1 MLAQQSSQ
9 HQIQDQA
16 EETVVS
22 AENKVDSLI
31 EHRQLLTRHLITTL
45 IALNEVNKELEN
57 LLLLKIGRDLKEI
70 PCTLLYSVMQF
81 ESTMNRDERESM
93 SLSKV

>member
-16 EETVVS
+16 EETVR

>member
-16 EETVVS
+16 EETVR

-57 LLLLKIGRDLKEI
+57 LLLLKTGRLWNENLH
-70 PCTLLYSVMQF
+70 PT
-81 ESTMNRDERESM
+81 
-93 SLSKV
+93 SKKYHVLPL

>member
-16 EETVVS
+16 EETVVR

-57 LLLLKIGRDLKEI
+57 VL
-70 PCTLLYSVMQF
+70 
-81 ESTMNRDERESM
+81 
-93 SLSKV
+93 LSKTAAGMCFYVEIEKKETSKRYSNAIYHNE

>member
-16 EETVVS
+16 EETVR

-93 SLSKV
+93 SFSKV